1 MWSLIECA
9 ALSNNQKND
18 TGMSEQ
24 STSQADENSNQG
36 TLATKDQVVTP
47 HPSSLRQNRINITRE
62 AGAKSWFKTYWPML
76 TSSALS
82 IVWIAA
88 CISLFLSSNRQLDR
102 MPLYEMAG
110 LLAGAMLPLMVIWL
124 ITLTFLRV
132 TPLREERLALSSGL
146 ENLLSPLDIAQ
157 KRVETIVAS
166 LHKEIKHVEAA
177 GDIAHS
183 RIENLENRFQ
193 EQITSLFEATTSTE
207 NRTKAFQELITGERD
222 ALTKLSQDI
231 NDQLKELET
240 VFSQLKFDSE
250 TITNTTRKN
259 SEKVSNEI
267 VFQKKTLDERAQ
279 QIEERLDAL
288 GEKLKQLTSDMNQAV
303 EASGEKLVS
312 LSGQMD
318 ERGAAL
324 AKTVELLSR
333 QTGEICARL
342 EEQAT
347 SIGTLT
353 TSATDDSERLT
364 ALIKNQAN
372 ELSTVS
378 AGALAQTAEA
388 GESFR
393 THAAD
398 LGRLFSE
405 VSEKGNILMEESTS
419 RFAENTDQIQA
430 IINEFSSSL
439 IEQIEETTRRINTQ
453 NESLEHSLTA
463 RISNAEEILENQAEV
478 IREGLKLQAEEIQSI
493 LAGNTE
499 QIGQSIQG
507 SLMDIQKHS
516 ETIGQVVEANV
527 AKLNDNISLMD
538 TQGNR
543 FEELSE
549 TYRSQL
555 EQSEEKLRR
564 QHDSLTGSISTV
576 TEHIGLAIEKLKN
589 QSSDL
594 GAHGQAIIDNILGQ
608 TEQLASHV
616 DEIRQRAE
624 TSLRDMREI
633 EESIGTQLN
642 SAEEKTTHIT
652 EDWRKTSE
660 YIGAKCTETINHL
673 GTLTER
679 LKSLE
684 VDNNRT
690 AETAE
695 ANIKRI
701 SDELQ
706 HASESIYLASAS
718 AIEAADETNK
728 VIEHHNDKF
737 QQLIKSIQLSSSSVI
752 ADAESFEKKISQ
764 KSGGG
769 FSTLAS
775 RVMEQLQSFAIDIGR
790 YVDEDVSDDLW
801 QLYVKGDKSAFLRRL
816 KKVSDKKI
824 QNKVAETC
832 KDDPDF
838 RRYVQDYMENFEDL
852 MAKAMASNSNSP
864 FAVALISS
872 DAGKVYL
879 ALAQAMGKLA

>member
-1 MWSLIECA
+1 
-9 ALSNNQKND
+9 
-18 TGMSEQ
+18 MSEQ
-24 STSQADENSNQG
+24 STSQAEETINQDG
-36 TLATKDQVVTP
+36 QKETDQVVTP

-62 AGAKSWFKTYWPML
+62 AGAKSWFKNYWPML
-76 TSSALS
+76 TSSILS
-82 IVWIAA
+82 IAWIAA
-88 CISLFLSSNRQLDR
+88 CVSLFLSSDRQLDR

-157 KRVETIVAS
+157 KRVETIVAN

-177 GDIAHS
+177 GEIAQS
-183 RIENLENRFQ
+183 RIENLESRFQ
-193 EQITSLFEATTSTE
+193 EQISSLFDATTTAE
-207 NRTKAFQELITGERD
+207 ERTRAFQELMGTERES
-222 ALTKLSQDI
+222 LTKLSGEI
-231 NDQLKELET
+231 NVQLKELET

-279 QIEERLDAL
+279 QIEARLDAM
-288 GEKLKQLTSDMNQAV
+288 GEKLKQLTSEMDRSV
-303 EASGEKLVS
+303 DSSGEKLTG
-312 LSGQMD
+312 LSREID
-318 ERGAAL
+318 ARGIAL
-324 AKTVELLSR
+324 TKTVELLQQ
-333 QTGEICARL
+333 QTGEICAKL
-342 EEQAT
+342 DEQADT
-347 SIGTLT
+347 MGKLT
-353 TSATDDSERLT
+353 GQAAADSERLT
-364 ALIKNQAN
+364 GLLKTQAN
-372 ELSTVS
+372 ELSTVA

-388 GESFR
+388 GESFQS
-393 THAAD
+393 HAAN

-405 VSEKGNILMEESTS
+405 VAEKGNMLMEESSS

-430 IINEFSSSL
+430 IINEFSANL
-439 IEQIEETTRRINTQ
+439 AEQIEDSTRRINTQ
-453 NESLEHSLTA
+453 NESLEHSLAA

-493 LAGNTE
+493 LNGNTE
-499 QIGQSIQG
+499 QIGQAIQG

-516 ETIGQVVEANV
+516 ETIGQQVEANV
-527 AKLNDNISLMD
+527 TKLNENISLMD
-538 TQGNR
+538 SQGSR

-549 TYRSQL
+549 TYRTQL
-555 EQSEEKLRR
+555 EQSEEKLKQ
-564 QHDSLTGSISTV
+564 QHDSLTGNITTV
-576 TEHIGLAIEKLKN
+576 TEHIGLAIDKLKD

-594 GAHGQAIIDNILGQ
+594 GAHGQAIIDNILSQ
-608 TEQLASHV
+608 TEQLATHV
-616 DEIRQRAE
+616 KEIRQRAE
-624 TSLRDMREI
+624 SSLRDMQEI
-633 EESIGTQLN
+633 EGNIGEQL
-642 SAEEKTTHIT
+642 SAAEAKTGHIT
-652 EDWRKTSE
+652 EDWRKTSD

-728 VIEHHNDKF
+728 VIEHHNEKF
-737 QQLIKSIQLSSSSVI
+737 QQLIKSIQLSSNSVV
-752 ADAESFEKKISQ
+752 ADAEAFEKKISQ
-764 KSGGG
+764 KSGSG
-769 FSTLAS
+769 FSSLAS

-801 QLYVKGDKSAFLRRL
+801 QLYIKGDKGAFLRRL
-816 KKVSDKKI
+816 KKVSDRKI
-824 QNKVAETC
+824 QNKVAEKC

-852 MAKAMASNSNSP
+852 MAKAMASNNNSP

-879 ALAQAMGKLA
+879 ALAQAVGKLS